1 MLLETIKGTSKRKS
15 DKRMWKRTS
24 MNVTGQHAA
33 DLRGGEAPHARGCC
47 ARENRDG
54 ASAESRG
61 GTAGASAGSR
71 AGTAGASAESR
82 AGTAVLP
89 GSACTES
96 RRRSRHTGS
105 GRFPRT
111 ERPRRAEQERPC
123 YPALR
128 VQRADGAPDTPGQGD
143 SLGLGRPGCGSPAS
157 DLAGPWVWLEQTPGQ
172 GTAGPVHFRASVP
185 VLNDRS

>member
-1 MLLETIKGTSKRKS
+1 MVAAPGKTETERP
-15 DKRMWKRTS
+15 RR
-24 MNVTGQHAA
+24 AEEERPERP
-33 DLRGGEAPHARGCC
+33 RG
-47 ARENRDG
+47 
-54 ASAESRG
+54 AEQER
-61 GTAGASAGSR
+61 
-71 AGTAGASAESR
+71 
-82 AGTAVLP
+82 P
-89 GSACTES
+89 
-96 RRRSRHTGS
+96 
-105 GRFPRT
+105 

-123 YPALR
+123 YLALR